1 MANGKGKKD
10 EKTWGDKNM
19 QKGQIRQE
27 EKNKEK
33 KVRNK

>member
-1 MANGKGKKD
+1 MAKGKGEKD
-10 EKTWGDKNM
+10 EKRWDKNM

-27 EKNKEK
+27 EKSKEK